1 MQGLTWMLVR
11 VMMAMECPLPERYR
25 PSSNTSLTCKPVRSN
40 PRAWFVNLAHAQPDF
55 CGHDTLHVHRH
66 RLHGADVHLAR
77 HHAVAAELSLREL
90 RSDQRHPGAR
100 RDVTDS
106 FALGRGAPAR
116 RLPRRQVTRLR
127 RERPIRA
134 SFGAMATKA
143 QSATPGPIADTLQK
157 SVAARISAD
166 RPATESATCD
176 GCSQSSAPTRRPDPE
191 AQARTPG
198 CR

>member
-90 RSDQRHPGAR
+90 STNHPHPGPPR
-100 RDVTDS
+100 HVTNTS
-106 FALGRGAPAR
+106 PLSP
-116 RLPRRQVTRLR
+116 
-127 RERPIRA
+127 
-134 SFGAMATKA
+134 
-143 QSATPGPIADTLQK
+143 ATP
-157 SVAARISAD
+157 
-166 RPATESATCD
+166 
-176 GCSQSSAPTRRPDPE
+176 
-191 AQARTPG
+191 
-198 CR
+198 